1 MVEIF
6 HQIHWLFRPT
16 VVRKYNHAKARCFR
30 LESTFNWLDIFLN
43 FLTSDSWPIS
53 IIICICI
60 QKHNLLYRTFH
71 EARKGGG
78 HEIIEKVLVDWN
90 AVFKRRGSYRIQP
103 QQWILYLVY
112 QDCWKLFT
120 IIQLIITS
128 NSSSIVFYCCVW
140 FNFLCIRHYY
150 YFPQSCPDRRI

>member
-1 MVEIF
+1 MVDIF

-30 LESTFNWLDIFLN
+30 LESTFNWLDIFNIFN
-43 FLTSDSWPIS
+43 FLTNINHNKYAYAYK
-53 IIICICI
+53 
-60 QKHNLLYRTFH
+60 KHDLLYRTFH

-140 FNFLCIRHYY
+140 FIFMHQTLLL
-150 YFPQSCPDRRI
+150 FPQSCPDRRI